1 MNHKITIATLTA
13 LLTALTVKAQFTPG
27 NLLVYRVGAN
37 TGTDTLANT
46 GNAVFIDEWTTTG
59 TYVKSVS
66 TGVFASGTATSE
78 GLLNASPDGKYV
90 AFTGY
95 ASSGATSIVSSAS
108 TANNRIVGVINST
121 GIASKTNFSDFA
133 TGNNPR
139 SAVTTNGTDLW
150 MAGGAGGLRYG
161 TVSASVSTSTQ
172 VSTTVTN
179 VRSVE
184 AFGNQLYVST
194 SSGSAVRVGTVGTGF
209 PTTTGNTITNLPGF
223 LTAGSP
229 YEYVLADLT
238 SSVAGFDTLYVAED
252 TTSSG
257 LIQKF
262 SLVSGNWTASGTV
275 TAAGVRGLTAKITG
289 TTVSLFASGSAG
301 SGGTVYSF
309 TDSTGYNATVSG
321 TATSLFTQANL
332 QTALSGTGSNYA
344 FRGIEFAPVAAIPE
358 PSTYAAILGGV
369 ALLGVAARRRRSA

>member
-1 MNHKITIATLTA
+1 MKHKITLVAIAS
-13 LLTALTVKAQFTPG
+13 LLTALSVKAQFTPG

-37 TGTDTLANT
+37 AGTDTFANT

-108 TANNRIVGVINST
+108 TANNRIVGVIDST
-121 GIASKTNFSDFA
+121 GIASKTKFSDFA

-150 MAGGAGGLRYG
+150 MAGGAGGVRYG

-172 VSTTVTN
+172 VSTTLTN
-179 VRSVE
+179 IRSVE
-184 AFGNQLYVST
+184 AFGSQLYAST
-194 SSGSAVRVGTVGTGF
+194 ASGSIRLATVGTGF
-209 PTTTGNTITNLPGF
+209 PTSSGNTITNLPGF
-223 LTAGSP
+223 PTTGSP
-229 YEYVLADLT
+229 YEFVFADLS
-238 SSVAGFDTLYVAED
+238 SSVAGVDTLYVAED
-252 TTSSG
+252 GTGSG
-257 LIQKF
+257 QIQKY
-262 SLVSGNWTASGTV
+262 SLVSGNWTANGSAS
-275 TAAGVRGLTAKITG
+275 AAGVRGLTAKITG
-289 TTVSLFASGSAG
+289 TTVSLFATTGSSGTAG
-301 SGGTVYSF
+301 TGTVYSF
-309 TDSTGYNATVSG
+309 TDSTGYNATISG
-321 TATSLFTQANL
+321 SASSLFTQANL
-332 QTALSGTGSNYA
+332 QTALSGTGSSYA
-344 FRGIEFAPVAAIPE
+344 FRGIEVAPIPE

-369 ALLGVAARRRRSA
+369 ALLGVAARRRRSV